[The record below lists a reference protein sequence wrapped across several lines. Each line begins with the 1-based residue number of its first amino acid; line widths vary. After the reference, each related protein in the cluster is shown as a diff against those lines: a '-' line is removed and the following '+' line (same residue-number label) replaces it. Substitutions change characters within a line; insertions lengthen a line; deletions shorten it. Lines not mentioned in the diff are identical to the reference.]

1 MEVASTV
8 HPLKGPCTA
17 MTVMTGPALNG
28 YSHKLHDVF
37 FVLMLFKHWF
47 PGILLV
53 VSMYA
58 SK

>member
-1 MEVASTV
+1 
-8 HPLKGPCTA
+8 